1 MKAIDY
7 KKVDMT
13 DEEWKYYQGLIVQY
27 TDDTH
32 KGSEYFRDLFETDDN
47 GIITIIKPVKSIPW
61 AVLFFVQNV
70 MINQRLRSND
80 QRLDEIER
88 LLQQGKQ

>member
-1 MKAIDY
+1 MRAIDY

-13 DEEWKYYQGLIVQY
+13 DEEWKYYQELVKQY
-27 TDDTH
+27 TGDTR
-32 KGSEYFRDLFETDDN
+32 KGSDYFRSLFETDND
-47 GIITIIKPVKSIPW
+47 GIITIIKPASSIPW
-61 AVLFFVQNV
+61 AVLFFVQNI

-88 LLQQGKQ
+88 LLQQRT